1 LQAPVNF
8 FQKGNSVSSAVVN
21 RETVESNAPRTLTG
35 GEAAVET
42 LKQNGVDTIFGL
54 PGVQLDGLFNAFYE
68 NQDSLRVIHTRHEQA
83 TAYMADGYSR
93 VTGKEGVCVVVPGPG
108 VMNASAAL
116 ATAYACNSSV
126 LCLTG
131 QIRSD
136 MIGVGRGLLHEIPD
150 QLGMARSFSKFQARA
165 NTPAEIP
172 GALERAFAGI
182 REGRPRPTY
191 VEVPPDIFFA
201 SGDVTIGPAVAKR
214 ARSAGDPDL
223 IAKAANALNGA
234 KNPLIY
240 AGGGALGANAGT
252 ELLELARMLQAPVIV
267 SRNGKGVIDDRDDLS
282 VGQLADKELR
292 PEADVILAVGTRF
305 LGPVSDPIEVRP
317 DQTLIRIDI
326 DPEEIVR
333 NGRATIEIEAD
344 ARAALAALID
354 AVSPDRALDA
364 SKLSALRELKARLQ
378 AQVESIEPQASY
390 ARAIRQTLPE
400 EGVLVGEMT
409 QLGYWSNLG
418 YPVYRPNTYLG
429 CGYQGTLGFGFTLAM
444 GAKVGKPD
452 VPVVSM
458 NGDGGFGF
466 TLNEL
471 STLVQHN
478 IGLITI
484 VFNDNA
490 FGNVK
495 RIQQVDM
502 GGRQIASDLVN
513 PDYVKLAESF
523 GVAGR
528 RADSP
533 DQLAQALADA
543 IRADE
548 PALIEVPVE
557 QMPDPW
563 KKLKLR

>member
-1 LQAPVNF
+1 
-8 FQKGNSVSSAVVN
+8 
-21 RETVESNAPRTLTG
+21 
-35 GEAAVET
+35 
-42 LKQNGVDTIFGL
+42 
-54 PGVQLDGLFNAFYE
+54 
-68 NQDSLRVIHTRHEQA
+68 
-83 TAYMADGYSR
+83 
-93 VTGKEGVCVVVPGPG
+93 
-108 VMNASAAL
+108 MNASAAL
-116 ATAYACNSSV
+116 STAYACNSSV

-165 NTPAEIP
+165 NSPAEIP
-172 GALERAFAGI
+172 GALDRALAEI
-182 REGRPRPTY
+182 RTGRPRPTY

-201 SGDVTIGPAVAKR
+201 TGEVTIGPAVAAR
-214 ARSAGDPDL
+214 TRSAGDPDL
-223 IAKAANALNGA
+223 LAKAAKALGSA

-240 AGGGALGANAGT
+240 AGGGALISDAGE
-252 ELLELARMLQAPVIV
+252 ELLELARTIQAPIIV
-267 SRNGKGVIDDRDDLS
+267 SRNGKGVISDRDDLA
-282 VGQLADKELR
+282 VGQLADLELR
-292 PEADVILAVGTRF
+292 SGADVILVVGTRF
-305 LGPVSDPIEVRP
+305 LNSMSNPVDVRD
-317 DQTLIRIDI
+317 DQTVIRIDI

-344 ARAALAALID
+344 AKAALAGIVD
-354 AVSPDRALDA
+354 QISPDRAVDREKLA
-364 SKLSALRELKARLQ
+364 SVRAIKQSLQ
-378 AQVESIEPQASY
+378 ERVESVEPQASY
-390 ARAIRQTLPE
+390 AKAIRQTLPDE
-400 EGVLVGEMT
+400 AVLVSEMT
-409 QLGYWSNLG
+409 QLGYWSSLG
-418 YPVYRPNTYLG
+418 YPVYQPNTFLT

-490 FGNVK
+490 YGNVK

-513 PDYVKLAESF
+513 PDYVKLAEAF
-523 GVAGR
+523 GVTGR
-528 RADSP
+528 RAESP
-533 DQLAQALADA
+533 DQLAQALADS

-548 PALIEVPVE
+548 PTLIEVPVP

-563 KKLKLR
+563 KSLKLR